1 MEHKVEAIREPFRSP
16 TGPAGP
22 YCMSDWSTNVLTL
35 PACNVY
41 ILYSCIIAGVLSMFY
56 MRPKDVCLISG
67 QGSVSGNIVPWK
79 VFPNTLPR
87 EQRVY
92 WIIRSLNIMLFN
104 IIPVASEYQEIHPNS
119 VVNIDNIDSVTWIKF
134 DNNMARAN

>member
-1 MEHKVEAIREPFRSP
+1 
-16 TGPAGP
+16 
-22 YCMSDWSTNVLTL
+22 
-35 PACNVY
+35 
-41 ILYSCIIAGVLSMFY
+41 MFY